1 MNVVERAKEG
11 YGRNAVPIKSHRAAE
26 YEAIAR
32 ISHRLRAA
40 ALNRKTNFPEYVAA
54 LSENSH
60 LWTTLAVDV
69 AQPENDLPQDLRAR
83 VFWLAEFTTNETRR
97 LLNGQGDVG
106 ILIEVNAAILQGL
119 RAQEAA
125 L

>member
-1 MNVVERAKEG
+1 MNVVERAREG

-26 YEAIAR
+26 YETIAR

-40 ALNRKTNFPEYVAA
+40 AMNKSKNYAEYVSA
-54 LSENSH
+54 LSDNSR
-60 LWTTLAVDV
+60 LWTALAVDV

-83 VFWLAEFTTNETRR
+83 IFWLAEFTTHETRR
-97 LLNGQGDVG
+97 LLKDEGDVG

-119 RAQEAA
+119 RVQEDVQ
-125 L
+125 

>member
-1 MNVVERAKEG
+1 MNVVERAREG

-40 ALNRKTNFPEYVAA
+40 AQKRDTDYAGFVSA
-54 LSENSH
+54 LGDNSK

-69 AQPENDLPQDLRAR
+69 AQPENNLPN
-83 VFWLAEFTTNETRR
+83 V
-97 LLNGQGDVG
+97 
-106 ILIEVNAAILQGL
+106 
-119 RAQEAA
+119 
-125 L
+125 

>member
-1 MNVVERAKEG
+1 MNVVERAREG

-40 ALNRKTNFPEYVAA
+40 AMNRGKNYAEFVSA
-54 LSENSH
+54 LSENSK

-69 AQPENDLPQDLRAR
+69 AQAENSLPQDLRAR
-83 VFWLAEFTTNETRR
+83 LFWLAEFTTHETRR
-97 LLNGQGDVG
+97 LLKNQGDVG
-106 ILIEVNAAILQGL
+106 ILIEINAAVLQGL
-119 RAQEAA
+119 RAQEDA